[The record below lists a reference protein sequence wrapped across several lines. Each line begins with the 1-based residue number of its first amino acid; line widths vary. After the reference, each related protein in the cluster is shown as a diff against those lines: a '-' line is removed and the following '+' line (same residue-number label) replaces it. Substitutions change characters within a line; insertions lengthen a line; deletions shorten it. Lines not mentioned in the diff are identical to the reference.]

1 MQNTEPNEL
10 EVLVDISSKPAETDE
25 LDGTKSNS
33 LRENAVEEEIQGK
46 LVKHK
51 SSFIVPV
58 N

>member
-33 LRENAVEEEIQGK
+33 LREKEEEIQGK